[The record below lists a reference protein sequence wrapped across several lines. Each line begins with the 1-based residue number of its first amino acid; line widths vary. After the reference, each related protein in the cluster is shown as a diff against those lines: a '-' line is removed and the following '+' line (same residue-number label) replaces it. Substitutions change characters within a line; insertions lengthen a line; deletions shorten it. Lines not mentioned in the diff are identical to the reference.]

1 MQYGIIFLTDLLVC
15 ANISHDIQGDTSEH
29 FTSSSSNNSCFL
41 CLSNRQSHTNQ
52 PRQVRK
58 EVTNSPIFTAL
69 FPFLRWFHLV
79 SKDSLKADF
88 IAGLTGAV
96 IVLPQGVAFA
106 TIAGLP
112 PEYGLYTAM
121 VTPIIAALFGSSY
134 HLVSGP
140 TTAISIVVF
149 SAISHHAEP
158 GTPEFIY
165 QVLTLTFL
173 AGLYQLAFG
182 LARLGALVNFVSHT
196 VVIGFT
202 AGAAILIVTSQMKHI
217 LGVFVPKGESFLH
230 TWYDIYVA
238 AGDINIYLVVIAL
251 ATLASAMLTKR
262 FFPRAPNLLV
272 GMIVGSLL
280 AMLFGRHT
288 DTIQLVGEIPAH
300 LPPLSSPI
308 FSFQTI
314 KMLAPE
320 AFAVA
325 LLGLIE
331 AVSIS
336 RAVAT
341 KSNQRI
347 DANQEFIGQ
356 GLSNIFGSFF
366 SSYAGSGSFTRSGL
380 NYEAGARTP
389 LSAIFAAVLLMGIV
403 LLIAPLT
410 AYLPIAAM
418 GGIILLVAY
427 NLIDFHH
434 IKDVFKMSRSETVIL
449 LTTFLATLFL
459 ELEFAIYLGV
469 LISLLFFLA
478 KTSTPHIPTLAIDG
492 DISSSRRKLMPID
505 EKPLKQCPQLKIIRI
520 DMSVYFG
527 SINHIQNRISSIV
540 ESERIYHILIVGS
553 GINFIDMAGAEALA
567 SENNRLKKM
576 NGGIYFVG
584 LKPSVYEFIAKVNLV
599 RNIGGDHFFDR
610 KTVAIK
616 EIKKKLDDS
625 VCKECNALI
634 FKECW

>member
-1 MQYGIIFLTDLLVC
+1 MTLNAI
-15 ANISHDIQGDTSEH
+15 
-29 FTSSSSNNSCFL
+29 
-41 CLSNRQSHTNQ
+41 
-52 PRQVRK
+52 
-58 EVTNSPIFTAL
+58 
-69 FPFLRWFHLV
+69 FPFLVWFKLITRE
-79 SKDSLKADF
+79 SIKADF
-88 IAGLTGAV
+88 LAGLTGAV

-121 VTPIIAALFGSSY
+121 ITPVIAALFGSSF

-158 GTPEFIY
+158 GTAEFLSLT
-165 QVLTLTFL
+165 LTLTFL
-173 AGLYQLAFG
+173 AGVYQLAFG

-202 AGAAILIVTSQMKHI
+202 AGAAILIATSQMKHI
-217 LGVFVPKGESFLH
+217 TGISIPKGESFLH
-230 TWYDIYVA
+230 TWIDLFQHS
-238 AGDINIYLVVIAL
+238 GSINGYLIIIAFATLVVAL
-251 ATLASAMLTKR
+251 LSKKL
-262 FFPRAPNLLV
+262 FPKSPNLLI
-272 GMIVGSLL
+272 GMVVGSLIAL
-280 AMLFGRHT
+280 VFQNLTSG
-288 DTIQLVGEIPAH
+288 IKLVGEIPAQ
-300 LPPLSSPI
+300 LPPLSMPE
-308 FSFQTI
+308 FSLVSI

-341 KSNQRI
+341 KSGQRI

-356 GLSNIFGSFF
+356 GMSNIVGSFF
-366 SSYAGSGSFTRSGL
+366 SSYAGSGSFTRSGI
-380 NYEAGARTP
+380 NYEAGAKTP
-389 LSAIFAAVLLMGIV
+389 LSAIFAAIFLVIIV

-418 GGIILLVAY
+418 GGVILLVAY

-434 IKDVFKMSRSETVIL
+434 IKQSLTFSKTESSIL

-469 LISLLFFLA
+469 LLSLVLFLA
-478 KTSTPHIPTLAIDG
+478 KTSTPNIPTLSID
-492 DISSSRRKLMPID
+492 DSPQSIHRKFTNIQK
-505 EKPLKQCPQLKIIRI
+505 KPLKQCPQLRIIRI

-527 SINHIQNRISSIV
+527 SINHIQKRIANIV
-540 ESERIYHILIVGS
+540 ENENIKHILIEAS
-553 GINFIDMAGAEALA
+553 GINFIDLAGAEALVA
-567 SENNRLKKM
+567 ENNRLLTKK
-576 NGGIYFVG
+576 GGIYFVG
-584 LKPSVYEFIAKVNLV
+584 LKSTVYEFAAKSCFIK
-599 RNIGGDHFFDR
+599 NIGNDHFFDS
-610 KTVAIK
+610 KTQALHGIYSQ
-616 EIKKKLDDS
+616 LDNS
-625 VCKECNALI
+625 ICLNCEVLLFHECKE
-634 FKECW
+634 